1 MELIKIS
8 EQNGKQAVSARD
20 LHAFLEVK
28 NHFTQWFDDN
38 KSQFD
43 EDVDYQAIKVF
54 LKHSNAPGGTNR
66 IDYALTLDCA
76 KELAMLSKVEKGKQ
90 ARRYFI
96 ECEKK
101 LRENTKALR
110 PAEQLLHNAQLLVEQ
125 ERRLAD
131 HDNRL
136 NEIEAKITTAPNY
149 FSVMGYCVLK
159 KLNCPRTLAIQLSKK
174 AAKIC
179 KERNILT
186 DSTPDP
192 RFGSVKLYPYSIL
205 EEVVPAFL

>member
-20 LHAFLEVK
+20 LHAFLESK
-28 NHFTQWFDDN
+28 RDFSNW
-38 KSQFD
+38 
-43 EDVDYQAIKVF
+43 IKD
-54 LKHSNAPGGTNR
+54 R
-66 IDYALTLDCA
+66 I
-76 KELAMLSKVEKGKQ
+76 EKYG
-90 ARRYFI
+90 FI
-96 ECEKK
+96 ENQDFI
-101 LRENTKALR
+101 LLNNFG
-110 PAEQLLHNAQLLVEQ
+110 EQTG
-125 ERRLAD
+125 R
-131 HDNRL
+131 
-136 NEIEAKITTAPNY
+136 
-149 FSVMGYCVLK
+149 VLK